1 MSELNSFFAK
11 IHIKKD
17 KFYEFLTA
25 QPSQQLLNENWI
37 AWWGS
42 KEMYGKHELTQ
53 EQIYIYSA
61 PTNGEIIN
69 GWKTYEQSLT
79 FSDYDEENEIW
90 NFSIILFSENYS
102 EMLEMLSF
110 IKNIG
115 SFKKENNDDFAI
127 VYDYFWGGNEVN
139 AFISFKEKQGFFDP
153 AIQTKSDLNT
163 DTLAYADSHLA
174 KKWKEYEENGSMD
187 KFD

>member
-90 NFSIILFSENYS
+90 NFSTI
-102 EMLEMLSF
+102 
-110 IKNIG
+110 
-115 SFKKENNDDFAI
+115 
-127 VYDYFWGGNEVN
+127 
-139 AFISFKEKQGFFDP
+139 P
-153 AIQTKSDLNT
+153 AILIASSTSPPRL
-163 DTLAYADSHLA
+163 SS
-174 KKWKEYEENGSMD
+174 SMPTIIPLYR
-187 KFD
+187 